1 MTRNEAA
8 ETIMLMHERKSHG
21 DMEGAYELAMSVDER
36 FVKSAYDQLA
46 IADVCIQAKAY
57 EDALVWLKKVKEH
70 STSKRLL
77 VQLIYV
83 CLKLGRGST
92 YSAIGG
98 VLFALIQLLVAT
110 PRVKKPKTAG

>member
-83 CLKLGRGST
+83 CLKLGRLDEAHYYYDIFEKNYPEGT
-92 YSAIGG
+92 DRY
-98 VLFALIQLLVAT
+98 VLQ
-110 PRVKKPKTAG
+110 